1 MWSEDSWDCS
11 MARAATVRS
20 TKKHCDRLWSLL
32 VRERAGGK
40 CERCGISP
48 EDSRGFHAHHI
59 YKRNNHRL
67 RYALRN
73 GMALCAACHRWVE
86 EHPLEFAEWM
96 WTTRRDDARWLM
108 EENQRGILK
117 RGLVD
122 YVELR
127 AELEEQLSESR

>member
-1 MWSEDSWDCS
+1 

-32 VRERAGGK
+32 VRERAGGC
-40 CERCGISP
+40 CEHCGISP

-73 GMALCAACHRWVE
+73 GIALCAACHRWAE
-86 EHPLEFAEWM
+86 EQPFEFTEWFRE
-96 WTTRRDDARWLM
+96 TRPEDRAWLM
-108 EENQRGILK
+108 RENERGILK
-117 RGLVD
+117 RGLTD

-127 AELEEQLSESR
+127 AELEEQLAESR